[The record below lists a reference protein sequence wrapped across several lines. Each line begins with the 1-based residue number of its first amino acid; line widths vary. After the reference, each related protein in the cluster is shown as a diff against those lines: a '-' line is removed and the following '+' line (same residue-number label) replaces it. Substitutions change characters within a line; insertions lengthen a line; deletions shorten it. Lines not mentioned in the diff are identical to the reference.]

1 MDPSSAL
8 QQHHHHHHQDISS
21 QTLESMLVCAKPE
34 QEKKPRPA
42 EQQAQKCPRCDS
54 ANTKFCY
61 YNNYS
66 LSQPRY
72 FCKSCRRYWTK
83 GGTLRN
89 VPVGGGCRKNK
100 RSSSSSLKRSQDNS
114 PTNNN
119 NPISPLTVPISSYD
133 SSTDLSLAFAT
144 LQKQA
149 NGHLGI
155 DQDQHDSNNNNTM
168 SMMYNLGNTSSFL
181 DALRGGFLENAPN
194 GLHHN
199 MYYGNMGQE
208 DQNGGIVGGLNT
220 EDQMGMNYDQ
230 EMNIVGTTT
239 GSSSST
245 IVTAVKQEMCSMASE
260 NNNSTSSRI
269 LWGFPWQQMNN
280 IGDHHVI
287 NNMNMGDFESTT
299 TTNRQ
304 ISWNGFGASSSSWHG
319 LLNSSPLM

>member
-8 QQHHHHHHQDISS
+8 QQHHHQEMSS
-21 QTLESMLVCAKPE
+21 QTLESMLVCTKPE

-66 LSQPRY
+66 LTQPRY

-100 RSSSSSLKRSQDNS
+100 RSSSKRSQDNS

-119 NPISPLTVPISSYD
+119 HNPISPLTVPISSYD
-133 SSTDLSLAFAT
+133 SSTDLSLAFAR

-155 DQDQHDSNNNNTM
+155 DQEQHDSNNNNNM
-168 SMMYNLGNTSSFL
+168 SMMYNLGNNTSFL
-181 DALRGGFLENAPN
+181 DALRGTGFLENAPN
-194 GLHHN
+194 GFQHN
-199 MYYGNMGQE
+199 MYYGNMGQV
-208 DQNGGIVGGLNT
+208 DQHGGIVGGLIT

-230 EMNIVGTTT
+230 EMSNIVGTTT
-239 GSSSST
+239 GSSSSSSST
-245 IVTAVKQEMCSMASE
+245 IMTTVKQEMCSMASE
-260 NNNSTSSRI
+260 NNNSSSRI

-304 ISWNGFGASSSSWHG
+304 INWNGFGAASSWHG